1 MAVFGG
7 EVKDLF
13 SESYLIT
20 NKTAILFPSSKI
32 DTFVGLIFLTN
43 STFEQYNNQGVS
55 APVRCLPKR

>member
-13 SESYLIT
+13 SEIYLIT

-32 DTFVGLIFLTN
+32 DTFVGLIF
-43 STFEQYNNQGVS
+43 
-55 APVRCLPKR
+55 

>member
-32 DTFVGLIFLTN
+32 DTFVGLIF
-43 STFEQYNNQGVS
+43 
-55 APVRCLPKR
+55 